1 MMKKAFFRSL
11 AVNVVLQFI
20 ITRNR
25 AGKTYEEGAAEALWI
40 RFPFVVVANALIWA
54 LMFSTLG
61 RVIGSL
67 RRP

>member
-1 MMKKAFFRSL
+1 MKKAFVRAL
-11 AVNVVLQFI
+11 VVNFLLQFI

-25 AGKTYEEGAAEALWI
+25 AGRTYEEGAAEALWL

-61 RVIGSL
+61 RIIGSL
-67 RRP
+67 RRS